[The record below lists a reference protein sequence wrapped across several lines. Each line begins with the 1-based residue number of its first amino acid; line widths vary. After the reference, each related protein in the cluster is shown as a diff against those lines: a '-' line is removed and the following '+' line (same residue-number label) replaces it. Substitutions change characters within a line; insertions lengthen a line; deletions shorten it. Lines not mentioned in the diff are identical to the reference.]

1 MVKGVLIMTVEE
13 MKLAFAKNLRTLME
27 AHDCTQ
33 EDIAKVC
40 NVSQQTV
47 SDWLNGKK
55 YPRMDKVEAML
66 VRFNVPMN
74 ALINDGKEPTE
85 QYYIDPETAR
95 LAQAA
100 ANDPDMRLLLDAKR
114 DLSPEDMKMI
124 IDLAKRLLNRN

>member
-1 MVKGVLIMTVEE
+1 MTVEE

-100 ANDPDMRLLLDAKR
+100 ANDPDMKLLLDAKR
-114 DLSPEDMKMI
+114 DLLPEDMKMI
-124 IDLAKRLLNRN
+124 IDLARRLLNRN

>member
-1 MVKGVLIMTVEE
+1 MTVEE

-85 QYYIDPETAR
+85 QYYIDSETAR

-100 ANDPDMRLLLDAKR
+100 ANDPDMKLLLDAKR

-124 IDLAKRLLNRN
+124 IDLARRLLNRN